1 MPNHAQLV
9 MLTTLPQP
17 FSAIAGQ
24 QAWQSR
30 NAAVELMFITRFH
43 SCRSGG
49 FRVRET
55 ACKQRAVQCHGLDPK
70 FLSDKPP
77 ASFVIP
83 SFVRWVDGA
92 VLCGHNVAFDLR
104 MLNGKP

>member
-1 MPNHAQLV
+1 V
-9 MLTTLPQP
+9 E
-17 FSAIAGQ
+17 IG
-24 QAWQSR
+24 
-30 NAAVELMFITRFH
+30 AVELIGGVRSGAQFH
-43 SCRSGG
+43 SYIAHRKEC
-49 FRVRET
+49 FPL
-55 ACKQRAVQCHGLDPK
+55 ALQCHGLDPK